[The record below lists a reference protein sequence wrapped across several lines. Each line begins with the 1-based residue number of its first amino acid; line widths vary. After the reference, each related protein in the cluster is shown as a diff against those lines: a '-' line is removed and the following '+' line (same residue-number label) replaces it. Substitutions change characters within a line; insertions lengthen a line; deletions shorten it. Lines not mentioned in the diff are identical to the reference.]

1 MSVSSLARQ
10 NLNEETEKVINR
22 QILTELTAAY
32 TYRSMAQWCSR
43 DVNALHGLAR
53 YYYAEYLSELK
64 DANRFIDYLVER
76 GGKVQHESLP
86 APQSEYK
93 SAIETLELALTME
106 KEVNVSLLNLS
117 RIANQQQDHALK
129 QFIDEKFLNQ
139 QVCAIKKAA
148 DRVAELRRAG
158 PEGLGLYVFDKVM
171 LKKMKKEAKELMK
184 EEKEKVFKD
193 MIEDLFDL
201 ED

>member
-1 MSVSSLARQ
+1 MSISSLARQ
-10 NLNEETEKVINR
+10 NLNEETEKAINR

-32 TYRSMAQWCSR
+32 TYRSMSQWCSR
-43 DVNALHGLAR
+43 DVNALQGLSCH
-53 YYYAEYLSELK
+53 YYQEYLGELK
-64 DANRFIDYLVER
+64 DANKFIDYLVER
-76 GGKVQHESLP
+76 GGKVQHEPLP
-86 APQSEYK
+86 APQSDYK

-171 LKKMKKEAKELMK
+171 LKKMKKL
-184 EEKEKVFKD
+184 EKDEDYKD
-193 MIEDLFDL
+193 IIEDLF
-201 ED
+201 EAFEKSI